1 MLQTKVQDMTE
12 VRISLAIPVFNA
24 EAVVPELVCRTTAVF
39 DGVPG
44 GSE

>member
-1 MLQTKVQDMTE
+1 VLQNKVQDMTE
-12 VRISLAIPVFNA
+12 IRISLAIPVVNE
-24 EAVVPELVCRTTAVF
+24 EAVVPELVRRTTAVL